1 MAAVRAAL
9 APSLTPGNTTETC
22 TTYQGED
29 TNNTYGIT
37 VRCSNWDGTLCR
49 QPEILRSGTA
59 EYYVLHS
66 DGCNREILQAQ
77 WCYLATGDTSVSAG
91 SSSGNQGAA
100 AYDSRKRAQC
110 VGEGSDVVDPTLY
123 RMSVIGIEW
132 SVDFFEW
139 QCTATT
145 TTPGM
150 ITGQQIVPGPGG
162 IGTVT
167 EYVSEPTEVGL
178 ECNRFFDHVRCG
190 GWVGSELNSNT
201 TNS

>member
-1 MAAVRAAL
+1 MQTCHK
-9 APSLTPGNTTETC
+9 PSLSSTRMAN
-22 TTYQGED
+22 Y
-29 TNNTYGIT
+29 
-37 VRCSNWDGTLCR
+37 
-49 QPEILRSGTA
+49 
-59 EYYVLHS
+59 
-66 DGCNREILQAQ
+66 GCNREILQAQ